1 MRFFNHNHFENL
13 NEHTVFYLVRKHMNT
28 MNKIDQPIR
37 FEQPQEL
44 KNELL
49 KIQHHYKKLEEYI
62 TVFDA
67 HIDGRREQFIQ
78 RFVGYEK
85 SKQRQARQRIEDAV
99 RRARGHENPKPPT
112 RWTTRTFDLSS
123 SDSSSSDDSSDESEG
138 DEPDRQVPRDRE
150 GRPDA
155 DEPNRQ
161 VRPDARES
169 DSEESPPPAQKRR
182 RKAPYRFN
190 IANTKGAFYQN

>member
-1 MRFFNHNHFENL
+1 
-13 NEHTVFYLVRKHMNT
+13 MNT

-62 TVFDA
+62 TVFDV
-67 HIDGRREQFIQ
+67 HIEERREQFVQ
-78 RFVGYEK
+78 RVVGYEK

-99 RRARGHENPKPPT
+99 RRARGHEKPKTSIQYPT
-112 RWTTRTFDLSS
+112 PTFYVSS
-123 SDSSSSDDSSDESEG
+123 SDSSSSDES
-138 DEPDRQVPRDRE
+138 
-150 GRPDA
+150 DA
-155 DEPNRQ
+155 DEPGHRAPLDRQ
-161 VRPDARES
+161 RHPDADDSDSGES
-169 DSEESPPPAQKRR
+169 DSDEPDHQAPRDRLDRPIANDSDSDESPPIAEKRR

-190 IANTKGAFYQN
+190 IAGTKGAFYQT